1 MIYWL
6 NVKNGVISNK
16 YVERNMKP
24 KRGFILLTINVMLI
38 GRNMDIEV
46 ISKLAFGLVSSLGTI
61 ALVLFNIGQSR
72 KIKAELLEKF
82 EEAVGRESIHSVT
95 ELFRLI
101 HGLRMS
107 YGDIIELIR
116 NEQCS
121 KIIYALKKT
130 PGMVSYERGEFRY
143 TQIARNGLFRFV
155 DLWFLR
161 LSIGFF
167 SILGLFSLGMLGFGD
182 GATSV
187 AGFVFLLFC
196 SVMLALQLRQRA
208 YDQMV
213 QRLIEPDHN
222 NQMQPTANV
231 SAD

>member
-1 MIYWL
+1 
-6 NVKNGVISNK
+6 
-16 YVERNMKP
+16 MKP

-222 NQMQPTANV
+222 NQMQPTANA

>member
-1 MIYWL
+1 
-6 NVKNGVISNK
+6 
-16 YVERNMKP
+16 
-24 KRGFILLTINVMLI
+24 
-38 GRNMDIEV
+38 MDIEV

-61 ALVLFNIGQSR
+61 ALVLFNMGQSR

-82 EEAVGRESIHSVT
+82 EEAVGRGSIHSVT

-116 NEQCS
+116 HEQCS

-130 PGMVSYERGEFRY
+130 PGMVSYEGGEFRY
-143 TQIARNGLFRFV
+143 TQIARNRFFRFI

-167 SILGLFSLGMLGFGD
+167 SIFGLLSLGMLGFGH

-187 AGFVFLLFC
+187 AGFVFLLCC
-196 SVMLALQLRQRA
+196 SVMLAVQLRQRT
-208 YDQMV
+208 YDQMI
-213 QRLIEPDHN
+213 QRLIEPEHN
-222 NQMQPTANV
+222 NQMQPTANA